1 MLSGAFHVVCA
12 LVFTA
17 ASMYQ
22 PQIRI
27 LPVTV
32 VDLVGGGEIMKAP
45 QKTPA
50 AKVDPPA
57 DKNDPPDKKVVEK
70 DPPKVEEKKAPEVD
84 PNSLAQVSDRVSRMR
99 QERENA
105 DSVRKAIET
114 RRREA
119 AAREA
124 VRGVKERMGRRIE
137 SPSPASQAQASGT
150 GGSQGAMRISPEMME
165 FFRLLEERI
174 RESWILPDALA
185 PNTSG
190 LMVEVRI
197 TIEKDGRVSSTT
209 IERGSG
215 SVYFDESVRRAI
227 GRASPLPIPPERLR
241 GGEDHYEVGFRF
253 HGTGSR
259 V

>member
-1 MLSGAFHVVCA
+1 MLSGAFHVVFA
-12 LVFTA
+12 LVFTM

-22 PQIRI
+22 PSRR
-27 LPVTV
+27 LEPVTV
-32 VDLVGGGEIMKAP
+32 VDLVGGGDRQKASAP
-45 QKTPA
+45 VAKNPPAPPVVKNDTPVKKAQEKEPPKTDVKKA
-50 AKVDPPA
+50 RDVDPGA
-57 DKNDPPDKKVVEK
+57 
-70 DPPKVEEKKAPEVD
+70 A
-84 PNSLAQVSDRVSRMR
+84 AQVSERVNKMR
-99 QERENA
+99 QERENS
-105 DSVRKAIET
+105 DSVRKAIED

-137 SPSPASQAQASGT
+137 SPSPAPQTTVSGM
-150 GGSQGAMRISPEMME
+150 GVGSQGTMRLSPDMLE

-174 RESWILPDALA
+174 RESWILPEVD
-185 PNTSG
+185 TSG
-190 LMVEVRI
+190 LIVEVRI
-197 TIEKDGRVSSTT
+197 TIEKDGRVSSTR
-209 IERGSG
+209 IEKGSG